1 MSESDKKGGG
11 GLDDFDWDAALAE
24 WDKKPFD
31 PEVASEKKEAPPKK
45 PEDKPLYRAPMKT
58 MDPAGAQVADLPNAP
73 PPAPT
78 AAKPPPPRPIPKP
91 AVPLPQIGLGRK
103 RGGLGQLFSKPDIRR
118 PTSDDEN
125 NAIDVLME
133 EPAAR
138 KRFRAE
144 DDDEGVVTSAVDVET
159 GLSDIEDLPHI
170 GGDLEVGEGEMFDP
184 FSEPPAQGRDAPTVH
199 PPPMLDPSLDPP
211 RLPQP
216 TAPALDDILPDHA
229 VPSSIPSADTSTV
242 EVLAQEEEEEAP
254 AVVRVQS
261 ITSEVEEVHEFEAP
275 RLPSIAPP
283 VIAALED
290 ERPASQ
296 WLDEETIASLRDKA
310 AWLEEEAHN
319 VVDKIGSANCLLAVS
334 ELRAIVGDGEDAR
347 RLAEEAKGFA
357 PHLPLVH
364 RQIRTLGPHDPAA
377 IVESLDDE
385 LRHAP
390 SPTAK
395 LHATLYAAEALAASG
410 DTDGAAKRYDLAA
423 RLAPNDARPL
433 LARALRSLAK
443 GELTNAAL
451 KVPDAPE
458 LATFGTAIASVL
470 RARGVDTGAAAASSG
485 EGALDTLGRA
495 RAALEKGDV
504 PGAVDRLGELA
515 ATQPGADGSEPVLA
529 RGARWL
535 AAALAS
541 VQTPTR
547 RRAVELLDELVKVG
561 DDLAPRALAAR
572 AVELGEAETA
582 ARATTSSDAF
592 SPADRVVLSALLG
605 FKNERAD
612 HDVEALVMDDAA
624 RTLVAATAQKSED
637 VAVWAGQT
645 AGDGASRA
653 AVRVGRLLA
662 AGTADIDSAADAAEP
677 VSGAFARALRIESA
691 RRGERHDEV
700 VAALASQGGVQH
712 ALAAAL
718 VAERARLTA
727 RAVAAYRDAHEA
739 EPSNEAAARAASD
752 LDGASVQLPDALRAI
767 SDITQDPVRG
777 SLLRIEAL
785 LRSPA
790 LEPNDELAALEVIHK
805 LAPQIPFATF
815 LAQRVARRAG
825 DEAAVVHWLRERQKA
840 ASDPLERALDLVREA
855 WLIAENDA
863 AGASERLEE
872 ALRARPED
880 VALRELHE
888 RLASEPLSDRA
899 AWREQRAK
907 SATGASR
914 DLLLIEAA
922 YEHERNGD
930 AAAALNAAKA
940 ADNDGKGSR
949 LAHIALE
956 RAELLAGE
964 AARLADELLG
974 LARNAPTAEERREAF
989 ERLADLDATAR
1000 NDPASA
1006 LLWHRSILEENPEH
1020 LPSLRHVE
1028 HALLSERRDD
1038 ELEPIL
1044 AAIARALD
1052 GKGGE
1057 CSAHAEVAARFRM
1070 RSGDWEG
1077 TREYGDL
1084 GAKQSQPT
1092 TWALR
1097 LRNAHA
1103 RARVGSTPDADDAA
1117 LLESMLA
1124 LLDRATRPIEVA
1136 TLSVRAAEAA
1146 LRGGDAERAEQ
1157 LALRATEAD
1166 AADVVAWKLLA
1177 HIRKER
1183 GNAVGSA
1190 EAYESL
1196 ARTAAT
1202 DEHRLVAWYDAACA
1216 YGEDE
1221 RAIAAFEQAASINVT
1236 HKDIF
1241 QRLSKLYAQK
1251 GARAELAS
1259 LLERRIATVLDP
1271 EERVQLEVDRGRAL
1285 AEAGDFGA
1293 AKEAYD
1299 AALAVQP
1306 DHIGA
1311 LQAMGDLSVA
1321 QKDWEGAEQVW
1332 VRLAR
1337 LLATPEEQ
1345 LDAYRRLGDLYA
1357 ENLTN
1362 LPRAEVALREV
1373 LKRAPEDV
1381 LARERLVEVYKKQN
1395 DTARAL
1401 EIQNELLAQAKS
1413 PEDKRKRQIE
1423 LSSIYEVASRD
1434 LRKAEQTLEAS
1445 RREFPSD
1452 VGVLRALAEFY
1463 IRHKQTPAVNILLD
1477 RAAGDTRR
1485 AFANGRFS
1493 TPLFETM
1500 VAVYELRGKQDAAR
1514 VVSSVL
1520 AAFNGEPSALQG
1532 GDGRAFDPRL
1542 DELLAPEM
1550 LAPAA
1555 RTLLARTG
1563 QALDAATALD
1573 VRALKA
1579 TALPATEPIAR
1590 LAAGMGQAAGI
1601 QGGVMVFVSPQLGK
1615 QCVASGDAKQ
1625 PSLVIGD
1632 AFAQIPEGPRT
1643 FLMFRAIKLMQARGS
1658 AFARVAPNEVA
1669 VLVGAWLRAF
1679 APSYAP
1685 PGIPPQAIAE
1695 ATKRLQS
1702 ALPRQVEPDLGLAA
1716 LEVAGAVGPQLG
1728 LLGGSVLAW
1737 ANHTAL
1743 LGIGDLGAALD
1754 ALGYAQGPRGGDPPP
1769 ASDRPN
1775 WIAKTPEAKD
1785 LVAFGVSD
1793 GYTEARSRL
1802 GLR

>member
-1 MSESDKKGGG
+1 MSESDKKAP
-11 GLDDFDWDAALAE
+11 LDDFDWDAALAE
-24 WDKKPFD
+24 WDKKPFE
-31 PEVASEKKEAPPKK
+31 PEVAAEKKEAPPAPKQ
-45 PEDKPLYRAPMKT
+45 EAPLYRAPMKT
-58 MDPAGAQVADLPNAP
+58 VDPVGAQAADLPKAP
-73 PPAPT
+73 PPPPP
-78 AAKPPPPRPIPKP
+78 AAKPPVPKPVPKP

-103 RGGLGQLFSKPDIRR
+103 RGGLGQLFSKPDIRK
-118 PTSDDEN
+118 PTEDDSH
-125 NAIDVLME
+125 AIDVLLE

-159 GLSDIEDLPHI
+159 GLSEIDDLPRI
-170 GGDLEVGEGEMFDP
+170 GSDPDVGEGEMFDP
-184 FSEPPAQGRDAPTVH
+184 FSEPPAKSKDVPTVH
-199 PPPMLDPSLDPP
+199 PPPMLDPTIDEP
-211 RLPQP
+211 RPPQP
-216 TAPALDDILPDHA
+216 PPPSPALGPTPAVGVDVIPDGAVPTREHSIAELLEEPELVPTPAPA
-229 VPSSIPSADTSTV
+229 
-242 EVLAQEEEEEAP
+242 P
-254 AVVRVQS
+254 ARVHS
-261 ITSEVEEVHEFEAP
+261 VTSEVEEVHEFEAP
-275 RLPSIAPP
+275 KLPSIAPP
-283 VIAALED
+283 VIAAIED
-290 ERPASQ
+290 EKPAAQ
-296 WLDEETIASLRDKA
+296 WLDEETIAMLRDKA
-310 AWLEEEAHN
+310 SWLEEEAHN

-347 RLAEEAKGFA
+347 RVAEEAKALA

-364 RQIRTLGPHDPAA
+364 RQIRTLGPRDATA
-377 IVESLDDE
+377 IVESLDEE
-385 LRHAP
+385 LRRAP
-390 SPTAK
+390 SQTAK
-395 LHATLYAAEALAASG
+395 VHATLYAAQALAVAG
-410 DTDGAAKRYDLAA
+410 DADGAAKRYDLAA
-423 RLAPNDARPL
+423 RLAPNDARAL

-451 KVPDAPE
+451 KVPDVPE
-458 LATFGTAIASVL
+458 LATLATAIASVL
-470 RARGVDTGAAAASSG
+470 RARGVDTGVAAPSG

-515 ATQPGADGSEPVLA
+515 ATQPGADGTEPVLA

-547 RRAVELLDELVKVG
+547 RRAIEMLDELVKVG
-561 DDLAPRALAAR
+561 DELAPRALAAR

-582 ARATTSSDAF
+582 ARATSSGGAF

-605 FKNERAD
+605 FKNDRAD

-662 AGTADIDSAADAAEP
+662 AGTADIDAAADAAEP

-700 VAALASQGGVQH
+700 VAALASQGGAQR
-712 ALAAAL
+712 ALAAGL
-718 VAERARLTA
+718 VAERARLEP
-727 RAVAAYRDAHEA
+727 RAAAAYRDAHDA
-739 EPSNEAAARAASD
+739 DPSNEAAARAAAEQGSE
-752 LDGASVQLPDALRAI
+752 SMPLPDALRGIA
-767 SDITQDPVRG
+767 DATQDPVRG
-777 SLLRIEAL
+777 ALLKLEAL

-790 LEPNDELAALEVIHK
+790 LEPADELAALEPIHK

-840 ASDPLERALDLVREA
+840 ASDPLEKALDLVREA
-855 WLIAENDA
+855 WLIAEHDPA
-863 AGASERLEE
+863 TASERLEE
-872 ALRARPED
+872 AHRARPDD

-888 RLASEPLSDRA
+888 RLASEPPADRA
-899 AWREQRAK
+899 TWREQRAK
-907 SATGASR
+907 AASGASR

-930 AAAALNAAKA
+930 ATAALAAAKA

-949 LAHIALE
+949 LARIALE

-964 AARLADELLG
+964 AARLADELLE
-974 LARNAPTAEERREAF
+974 LARNAPSVEERREAY

-1000 NDPASA
+1000 NDPGSA
-1006 LLWHRSILEENPEH
+1006 LLWHRSILEENPSY

-1028 HALLSERRDD
+1028 HALLGERRDD
-1038 ELEPIL
+1038 ELEPLL

-1052 GKGGE
+1052 GNGGE

-1084 GAKQSQPT
+1084 GAKQPQPT
-1092 TWALR
+1092 TWSLR

-1103 RARVGSTPDADDAA
+1103 RATSDDAA
-1117 LLESMLA
+1117 LLESTLA
-1124 LLDRATRPIEVA
+1124 LLERATRPIEVA

-1146 LRGGDAERAEQ
+1146 LRVKDTERAEQ
-1157 LALRATEAD
+1157 LALRAAEAD

-1177 HIRKER
+1177 HVRKER
-1183 GNAVGSA
+1183 GNTVGAA

-1196 ARTAAT
+1196 ARTAST
-1202 DEHRLVAWYDAACA
+1202 DDHRLAAWYDAACA
-1216 YGEDE
+1216 YGDDD
-1221 RAIAAFEQAASINVT
+1221 RAVAAFEQAASINVT

-1311 LQAMGDLSVA
+1311 LQAMGDLCMA
-1321 QKDWEGAEQVW
+1321 QKDWDGAEQVW

-1357 ENLTN
+1357 EHLTN

-1373 LKRAPEDV
+1373 LKRAADDV
-1381 LARERLVEVYKKQN
+1381 QARERLVDVYKKQN

-1413 PEDKRKRQIE
+1413 PEEKRKRQIE

-1493 TPLFETM
+1493 GPLFETM

-1520 AAFNGEPSALQG
+1520 AAYNGQPSTLQG
-1532 GDGRAFDPRL
+1532 GEGRAFDPRL

-1550 LAPAA
+1550 LAAAA

-1563 QALDAATALD
+1563 HALDAATALD
-1573 VRALKA
+1573 VKAMKA
-1579 TALPATEPIAR
+1579 TPLPATDPIAR

-1615 QCVASGDAKQ
+1615 ACVASGDQKQ

-1643 FLMFRAIKLMQARGS
+1643 FLMFRAIKLMQSRGS
-1658 AFARVAPNEVA
+1658 AFSRVAPNEVP

-1695 ATKRLQS
+1695 ATKRLQG

-1754 ALGYAQGPRGGDPPP
+1754 ALAFAQGPRGGEPPP

-1785 LVAFGVSD
+1785 LVSFGVSD